1 MILFAYAGNM
11 NIEKFARTV
20 PSAKKIGVAKLP
32 GYNFVFNST
41 GDDESAKAN
50 VTKAFELDAMVW
62 GLLIELDD
70 EERSNFH
77 DPMWS
82 SALKLE
88 TVRCFDM
95 ADNIYH
101 AEVFVTQPHAI
112 TTHLLPY
119 DWYHA
124 KILKLATDA
133 GLPKSYINQIK
144 LMPCKIDPDEKR
156 RQRRLNN
163 LLK

>member
-11 NIEKFARTV
+11 NVDKFTRTV
-20 PSAKKIGVAKLP
+20 PSAKKVGVAKLP
-32 GYNFVFNST
+32 GYHFAFNSA

-50 VTKAFELDAMVW
+50 VVKSFELDAMVW

-70 EERSNFH
+70 EERSDFH
-77 DPMWS
+77 DPLWS
-82 SALKLE
+82 SVLKLE
-88 TVRCFDM
+88 PVVCFDM

-124 KILKLATDA
+124 KILKLAIDA
-133 GLPKSYINQIK
+133 GLPESYIKHIK

-156 RQRRLNN
+156 RQRRFNN

>member
-11 NIEKFARTV
+11 NVDKFTRTV
-20 PSAKKIGVAKLP
+20 PSAKKVGIAKLP
-32 GYNFVFNST
+32 GYNFAFNSA

-50 VTKAFELDAMVW
+50 VVKSFELDAMVW

-70 EERSNFH
+70 EERSDFH
-77 DPMWS
+77 DPLWS
-82 SALKLE
+82 SVLKLE
-88 TVRCFDM
+88 PVLCFDM

-112 TTHLLPY
+112 STHLLPY

-124 KILKLATDA
+124 KILKLAKNAD
-133 GLPKSYINQIK
+133 LPATYISQIA
-144 LMPCKIDPDEKR
+144 LMPYKVDPDEIR
-156 RQRRLNN
+156 RQRRLKT
-163 LLK
+163 L